1 MVLCS
6 YYVNSIMNMN
16 IVLEIVEYYHVLAMQ
31 LVWWEV
37 IMPIFGLA

>member
-1 MVLCS
+1 MVLYS
-6 YYVNSIMNMN
+6 YYVNSIMN
-16 IVLEIVEYYHVLAMQ
+16 IVLEIVGYYHVLAMQ